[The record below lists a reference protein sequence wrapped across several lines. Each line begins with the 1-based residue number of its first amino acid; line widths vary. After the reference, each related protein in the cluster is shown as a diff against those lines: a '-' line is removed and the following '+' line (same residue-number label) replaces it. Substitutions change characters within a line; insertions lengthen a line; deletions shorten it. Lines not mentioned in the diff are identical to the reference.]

1 MKGLSYLLLVFAV
14 FGVVMFLA
22 RPGARGS
29 PSGNAVLADANPTV
43 ASVPTWTAT
52 FTAEQAAIA
61 SRTPTPK
68 PPTATP
74 PPTPSVAI
82 SKLMN
87 VRGGP
92 GTNYNI
98 IGQANVGDQFRIT
111 GKNPGL
117 GDWWQIDYNGQT
129 GWVYADLVSAQN
141 ADYVQV
147 ALVIPAPPPAAA
159 IAKPVAR
166 SKPTKTPQ
174 PVSKPS
180 DLHIDLLSL
189 LEYNR
194 QFVGEEVYIEA
205 EVIQVI
211 GPQVEYTLIIY
222 DGQGYGYLN
231 LDNTP
236 VPIYPGDVVVGIV
249 EVSGTHTYEN
259 TLGYDV
265 TVPLLYGIDLDL
277 FR

>member
-29 PSGNAVLADANPTV
+29 PSDNAVLADANPTV

-61 SRTPTPK
+61 SRTPTPR
-68 PPTATP
+68 
-74 PPTPSVAI
+74 PTPTPLPNVNI
-82 SKLMN
+82 EKLMN
-87 VRGGP
+87 VRAGP
-92 GTNYNI
+92 GTSFRI
-98 IGQANVGDQFRIT
+98 IGQANGGDEFEIT
-111 GKNPGL
+111 GTDFSR
-117 GDWWQIDYNGQT
+117 DWWQIDYNGQT
-129 GWVYADLVSAQN
+129 GWVYASLVTAQN
-141 ADYVQV
+141 AHMVGIAQN
-147 ALVIPAPPPAAA
+147 IPPTPGPSPTARPVVVRATNTPVPAA
-159 IAKPVAR
+159 
-166 SKPTKTPQ
+166 Q
-174 PVSKPS
+174 PS

-194 QFVGEEVYIEA
+194 QFIGEEVYIEA
-205 EVIQVI
+205 EVIQVV
-211 GPQVEYTLIIY
+211 GPQAEYTLIIY
-222 DGQGYGYLN
+222 DGSGYGYLN

-236 VPIYPGDVVVGIV
+236 VQIFAGDIVKGIV
-249 EVSGTHTYEN
+249 EVSGTHTYKN
-259 TLGYDV
+259 VLGTQA